1 MRSLRRWVALCA
13 TLLAL
18 AVPALGAAGCGST
31 AHFVGGVAAHHIAN
45 HFART
50 PAARRRV
57 NKVFCLYHGH
67 RVLVDLRT
75 HHVFAAGLNAIAAYN
90 ACKAGF
96 GRRH

>member
-1 MRSLRRWVALCA
+1 MHRFKRAL
-13 TLLAL
+13 TLI
-18 AVPALGAAGCGST
+18 AVTAVCSFPALSLAACGST
-31 AHFVGGVAAHHIAN
+31 AHLVGGVAAHHIAN

-75 HHVFAAGLNAIAAYN
+75 HHVFAAGLNAVAAYR

-96 GRRH
+96 GRH

>member
-1 MRSLRRWVALCA
+1 MNGLRRSVALLA
-13 TLLAL
+13 TVLVLGGSTLAT
-18 AVPALGAAGCGST
+18 AGCGST
-31 AHFVGGVAAHHIAN
+31 GHFLGGVAAHHVIN
-45 HFART
+45 HVAST

-75 HHVFAAGLNAIAAYN
+75 HHVFAAGLNAIAAYR